1 METTQERLDNA
12 DQLGLQL
19 VRFLRLLER
28 AHHQFNDK
36 PHGQAHGVEKAGYM
50 LMAHLV
56 LNGPQRTSALADAVH
71 SDPSTV
77 SRQVAQLVRAGL
89 VERRADPLD
98 GRACLLAATDAGTQ
112 LFDNLRAQRN
122 QHIDQML
129 GAWSMERRLQLV
141 ELFDALNTDIEN
153 YRPQMATA
161 IAEQRKATR

>member
-12 DQLGLQL
+12 DQLGIQL
-19 VRFLRLLER
+19 IRFLRLLER
-28 AHHQFNDK
+28 ASHQFSDK
-36 PHGQAHGVEKAGYM
+36 PHGVEKAGYM

-56 LNGPQRTSALADAVH
+56 MNGPKRASALADAVH

-89 VERRADPLD
+89 LERRADPQD
-98 GRACLLAATDAGTQ
+98 GRACLLAATDKGSQ
-112 LFDNLRAQRN
+112 LFDDMRAKRSI
-122 QHIDQML
+122 HLDQML
-129 GAWSMERRLQLV
+129 AGWPLERRQQLV

>member
-12 DQLGLQL
+12 DQLGIQL
-19 VRFLRLLER
+19 IRFLRLLER
-28 AHHQFNDK
+28 ASHQFSDK
-36 PHGQAHGVEKAGYM
+36 PHGVEKAGYM

-56 LNGPQRTSALADAVH
+56 MNGPKRASALADAVH

-89 VERRADPLD
+89 LERRADPQD
-98 GRACLLAATDAGTQ
+98 GRACLLAATDKGSQ
-112 LFDNLRAQRN
+112 LFDDMRAKRSI
-122 QHIDQML
+122 HLDQML
-129 GAWSMERRLQLV
+129 ASWPLDRRQQLV

>member
-36 PHGQAHGVEKAGYM
+36 PHGVEKAGYM
-50 LMAHLV
+50 LMARLV
-56 LNGPQRTSALADAVH
+56 LGGPQRTSALAEGVH

-98 GRACLLAATDAGTQ
+98 GRACLLAATDDGRR
-112 LFDNLRAQRN
+112 LFDNLRAERN
-122 QHIDQML
+122 HHIDQML
-129 GAWSMERRLQLV
+129 GTWSIERRRQLV

-161 IAEQRKATR
+161 IAEQRKAPR

>member
-19 VRFLRLLER
+19 VRFLRLLDR
-28 AHHQFNDK
+28 TSHQFNDK
-36 PHGQAHGVEKAGYM
+36 PHGVEKAGYM

-56 LNGPQRTSALADAVH
+56 ISGPQRASALADAVH

-89 VERRADPLD
+89 VERRADPMD
-98 GRACLLAATDAGTQ
+98 GRACLLAATEDGRRLFDDLRAKRTHHLDQMLATWPLDRRQQLVQ
-112 LFDNLRAQRN
+112 LFD
-122 QHIDQML
+122 
-129 GAWSMERRLQLV
+129 E
-141 ELFDALNTDIEN
+141 LNTEVEN

-161 IAEQRKATR
+161 IAEHRKATR

>member
-12 DQLGLQL
+12 DQLGIQL
-19 VRFLRLLER
+19 IRFLRLLER
-28 AHHQFNDK
+28 ASHQFSDK
-36 PHGQAHGVEKAGYM
+36 PHGVEKAGYM

-56 LNGPQRTSALADAVH
+56 MNGPKRASALADAVH

-89 VERRADPLD
+89 LERRADPQD
-98 GRACLLAATDAGTQ
+98 GRACLLAATEQGRQ
-112 LFDNLRAQRN
+112 LFDYMRAKRSV
-122 QHIDQML
+122 HLDQML
-129 GAWSMERRLQLV
+129 ASWPLDRRQQLV

>member
-1 METTQERLDNA
+1 METTQDRLDNA

-19 VRFLRLLER
+19 IRFLRLLDR
-28 AHHQFNDK
+28 ANHQFSDK
-36 PHGQAHGVEKAGYM
+36 PHGVEKAGYM

-56 LNGPQRTSALADAVH
+56 MNGPKRASALAEGVH

-89 VERRADPLD
+89 LERRADPQD
-98 GRACLLAATDAGTQ
+98 GRACLLAATDEGRQ
-112 LFDNLRAQRN
+112 LFDHMRAKRN
-122 QHIDQML
+122 VHLDQML
-129 GAWSMERRLQLV
+129 ASWPLDRRQQLV

>member
-28 AHHQFNDK
+28 ANHQMTDK
-36 PHGQAHGVEKAGYM
+36 PHGVEKAGYM

-56 LNGPQRTSALADAVH
+56 INGPQRTSALADAVH

-98 GRACLLAATDAGTQ
+98 GRACLLAATGDGRQ
-112 LFDNLRAQRN
+112 LFDDMRAQRN

-129 GAWSMERRLQLV
+129 GGWPLERRQQLV
-141 ELFDALNTDIEN
+141 ELFDELNTDIEN

-161 IAEQRKATR
+161 IAEHRKATR

>member
-12 DQLGLQL
+12 DQLGIQL
-19 VRFLRLLER
+19 IRFLRLLER
-28 AHHQFNDK
+28 ATHQFSDK
-36 PHGQAHGVEKAGYM
+36 PHGVEKAGYM

-56 LNGPQRTSALADAVH
+56 MNGPKRASALADAVH

-89 VERRADPLD
+89 LERRADPQD
-98 GRACLLAATDAGTQ
+98 GRACLLAATDKGSQ
-112 LFDNLRAQRN
+112 LFDDMRAKRSL
-122 QHIDQML
+122 HLDQML
-129 GAWSMERRLQLV
+129 ASWPLDRRQQLV

>member
-28 AHHQFNDK
+28 ANHQFHDR
-36 PHGQAHGVEKAGYM
+36 PHGVEKAGYM

-56 LNGPQRTSALADAVH
+56 MGGPQRTSALADAVH

-89 VERRADPLD
+89 VERQADPLD
-98 GRACLLAATDAGTQ
+98 GRACLLAATDAGRR
-112 LFDNLRAQRN
+112 LFDDLRTKRN
-122 QHIDQML
+122 HHIDQML
-129 GAWSMERRLQLV
+129 GTWPMERRHQLV

-161 IAEQRKATR
+161 IAEQRKAPR

>member
-19 VRFLRLLER
+19 VRFLRLLDR
-28 AHHQFNDK
+28 ANHQFTDK
-36 PHGQAHGVEKAGYM
+36 PHGVEKAGYM

-56 LNGPQRTSALADAVH
+56 VGGPKRASALADAVH

-89 VERRADPLD
+89 VERRADPMD
-98 GRACLLAATDAGTQ
+98 GRACLLAATDDGRQ
-112 LFDNLRAQRN
+112 LFDDLRAKRN
-122 QHIDQML
+122 LHLDQML
-129 GAWSMERRLQLV
+129 ASWPLDRRQQLV

-153 YRPQMATA
+153 YRPQTATA

>member
-12 DQLGLQL
+12 DQLGIQL
-19 VRFLRLLER
+19 IRFLRLLER
-28 AHHQFNDK
+28 ASHQFSDK
-36 PHGQAHGVEKAGYM
+36 PHGVEKAGYM

-56 LNGPQRTSALADAVH
+56 MNGPKRASALADAVH

-89 VERRADPLD
+89 LERRADPQD
-98 GRACLLAATDAGTQ
+98 GRACLLAATDNGRQ
-112 LFDNLRAQRN
+112 LFDDMRAKRSV
-122 QHIDQML
+122 HLDQML
-129 GAWSMERRLQLV
+129 ASWPLDRRQQLV

>member
-12 DQLGLQL
+12 DQLGIQL
-19 VRFLRLLER
+19 IRFLRLLER
-28 AHHQFNDK
+28 ASHQFSDK
-36 PHGQAHGVEKAGYM
+36 PHGVEKAGYM

-56 LNGPQRTSALADAVH
+56 MNGPKRASALADAVH

-89 VERRADPLD
+89 LERRADPQD
-98 GRACLLAATDAGTQ
+98 GRACLLAATEQGRQ
-112 LFDNLRAQRN
+112 LFDDMRAKRSV
-122 QHIDQML
+122 HLDQML
-129 GAWSMERRLQLV
+129 ASWPLDRRQQLV

>member
-28 AHHQFNDK
+28 AHHQMTDK
-36 PHGQAHGVEKAGYM
+36 PHGVEKAGYM

-56 LNGPQRTSALADAVH
+56 INGPQRTSALADAVH

-77 SRQVAQLVRAGL
+77 SRQVAQLVRADL

-98 GRACLLAATDAGTQ
+98 GRACLLAATEAGRR
-112 LFDNLRAQRN
+112 LFDDLRAKRN
-122 QHIDQML
+122 NYIDQML
-129 GAWSMERRLQLV
+129 GNWPIERRQQLV
-141 ELFDALNTDIEN
+141 ELFDALNTDIEKF
-153 YRPQMATA
+153 RPQMATA